1 MKDFVIDPKF
11 ADHPIFK
18 ERVFGTNFGFL
29 SKRGYYGRDDVLIQ
43 PKLMRDMGINWVTL
57 NMNVCQGNYFSTK
70 QYIDFEYTAGEL
82 ELYEISRALK
92 DQGIKILFKPCLTLM
107 DGQWMGSVAFPSVGC
122 QIEGVSV
129 DYWKK
134 WFDSFSK
141 CVRYFSALSEKLSFD
156 GLIIGAEYF
165 GTEGRSEDW
174 NRMIGIAREY
184 YGGPITYEFTPAS
197 RKQNKLEWFSALD
210 FLSYSYYPPACPQS
224 FIDNPEDVPNYTKD
238 EMKEYLSSRRSKI
251 FEISK
256 TYYNKPI
263 VFTEFGVRSSHG
275 SIVLPF
281 NFQFSGKYDGQEQAN
296 YLQAAYE
303 VFEDLSVWL
312 GFFLWKWDETQNRPL
327 YRTDSAGDKGFT
339 LQGKP
344 AEAVFRKLV
353 SKYRKDK
360 SFSNETKKEG

>member
-1 MKDFVIDPKF
+1 
-11 ADHPIFK
+11 
-18 ERVFGTNFGFL
+18 
-29 SKRGYYGRDDVLIQ
+29 
-43 PKLMRDMGINWVTL
+43 
-57 NMNVCQGNYFSTK
+57 
-70 QYIDFEYTAGEL
+70 
-82 ELYEISRALK
+82 
-92 DQGIKILFKPCLTLM
+92 
-107 DGQWMGSVAFPSVGC
+107 MGSVAFPSVGC

-275 SIVLPF
+275 SRRGRRTRF
-281 NFQFSGKYDGQEQAN
+281 NFN
-296 YLQAAYE
+296 
-303 VFEDLSVWL
+303 
-312 GFFLWKWDETQNRPL
+312 NR
-327 YRTDSAGDKGFT
+327 
-339 LQGKP
+339 
-344 AEAVFRKLV
+344 
-353 SKYRKDK
+353 
-360 SFSNETKKEG
+360 